1 MTAPPFS
8 SFLLSGVIY
17 KDRGNLDQAI
27 HYYNLA
33 LGANAKFSQT
43 LNNLGVIYTMLGK
56 LDEAHEYCSRA
67 IHTNPL
73 YAEAHNNLGVR
84 LQCGWRGVS
93 SR

>member
-1 MTAPPFS
+1 M
-8 SFLLSGVIY
+8 IY

-84 LQCGWRGVS
+84 RCSAMRRDWCGGRWGCGRNS